1 MGADPSDHL
10 FPGRRVLAGAD
21 EQPHNTHRPRLV
33 GVDGRPTG
41 IFAGEV
47 RQREEGT
54 MRRIVRWGARH
65 WVMSYLVI
73 AVTIILILNVTHVIR
88 SGL

>member
-1 MGADPSDHL
+1 
-10 FPGRRVLAGAD
+10 
-21 EQPHNTHRPRLV
+21 
-33 GVDGRPTG
+33 
-41 IFAGEV
+41 
-47 RQREEGT
+47 